1 MLFRKALGYVIY
13 EYRRTNNLT
22 LRQFSILRE
31 IKMSYSYLWELEQGR
46 KEASSETL
54 NEISK
59 AMRITTADLVMK
71 VSIEMSGGVPD
82 FIPESID
89 EKLVNL

>member
-13 EYRRTNNLT
+13 EYRKTNNLT
-22 LRQFSILRE
+22 LRQFSILRG
-31 IKMSYSYLWELEQGR
+31 IKMSYSYLWELEQGK

-54 NEISK
+54 SELSR

-82 FIPESID
+82 FIPESVD
-89 EKLVNL
+89 EQLVNL